1 MDKKFFAKEIS
12 VGTEEQTMTIVWA
25 DEHRSAYSLEGL
37 RLACPCVEC
46 AGGHDQMGKPFNPAL
61 FNVPA
66 SQTWKIL
73 DLQEVGNYAL
83 QIFWEDGH
91 NTGIYKWET
100 LRGLCP
106 CELCQTE

>member
-1 MDKKFFAKEIS
+1 MDKKFFAIEIS

-61 FNVPA
+61 STCRRVKPG
-66 SQTWKIL
+66 K
-73 DLQEVGNYAL
+73 
-83 QIFWEDGH
+83 FWNCRKLGIMPYRFFGK
-91 NTGIYKWET
+91 TGIIQVFINGK
-100 LRGLCP
+100 P
-106 CELCQTE
+106 

>member
-1 MDKKFFAKEIS
+1 MDKKFFAKDIS
-12 VGTEEQTMTIVWA
+12 VNTSEQTMTIIWA
-25 DEHRSAYSLEGL
+25 DEHRSVFPLEGL

-66 SQTWKIL
+66 TQTWKIL
-73 DLQEVGNYAL
+73 ELQEVGNYAL

>member
-25 DEHRSAYSLEGL
+25 DEHRSVFPLEGL
-37 RLACPCVEC
+37 RFACPCVEC

-61 FNVPA
+61 FKVPA
-66 SQTWKIL
+66 TQIWKIS

-91 NTGIYKWET
+91 NTGIYGWET